1 MLAAPPKRDR
11 EVVLRHRWLIRHKL
25 LLGLAMLLLIVAI
38 LAISSFCGVY
48 AYRALARSIS
58 HNRAA
63 ELQLVSELSY
73 QIGELRAILSQVR
86 RQEDLGRLGYGNQ
99 DLREQ
104 FRNMFLQANEKL
116 RKYQRK
122 LDEFEDQTWF
132 GSATPLEQPERE
144 AIGEIEAALERV
156 AQQNTDEAW
165 VLNKVYVEALDDAL
179 SDAHRAALK
188 LPFFLQQRMHEIV
201 SEVRLKYRTWIV
213 LTWISSLLALTIVG
227 LLLGFVYRG
236 IVRPLRSLLQGSR
249 RVAVERD
256 FDHRI
261 HLDTQDEIAELA
273 EAMNA
278 MTDQFQR
285 VRDDLAQQIRER
297 DEQVRQRTKAVV
309 RSEKMASLGLLA
321 AGVAHEINNPLTS
334 VAGCAEAL
342 ESRLHDIIQ
351 QDDCLPDEQHNPEIL
366 VLRKYLRRIQDEA
379 FRCKEITD
387 RLLDFSRLGDSQRQQ
402 TNLGELVEGVIAM
415 VGHLGRYR
423 QKNIDFRCDQVVLAN
438 VNPQEI
444 KQVVLNLITNALDSL
459 DTDGTVQVVLRRT
472 AAAAELE
479 VSDDGCGMNEEV
491 MLHLFEPFFTRRR
504 DGQGTGLGLSI
515 AYGIIQD
522 HGGEIVPSSDGPG
535 RGSRFL
541 VTLPLVAQQERSHE
555 TKSKV
560 A

>member
-1 MLAAPPKRDR
+1 M
-11 EVVLRHRWLIRHKL
+11 RHRWLIRHKL
-25 LLGLAMLLLIVAI
+25 QLGLAMLLLIVAI
-38 LAISSFCGVY
+38 LAISSFGGVY

-73 QIGELRAILSQVR
+73 QIGELRALLSQVR
-86 RQEDLGRLGYGNQ
+86 RQEDIGRLGYGNQ

-104 FRNMFLQANEKL
+104 FRDIFLQANEKL

-122 LDEFEDQTWF
+122 LDEFEDHTWF
-132 GSATPLEQPERE
+132 GAETPLEQPERE

-213 LTWISSLLALTIVG
+213 LTWISSLLALAIVG
-227 LLLGFVYRG
+227 LLLGIVYRG

-249 RVAVERD
+249 RVAVDRD

-423 QKNIDFRCDQVVLAN
+423 QKHIDFRCDQVVLAN

-472 AAAAELE
+472 PVAVELE

-541 VTLPLVAQQERSHE
+541 VTLPRVDQQERIHE

>member
-1 MLAAPPKRDR
+1 M
-11 EVVLRHRWLIRHKL
+11 RHRWLIRHKL

-38 LAISSFCGVY
+38 LAFSSFGGVY

-63 ELQLVSELSY
+63 ELLLVSELSNK
-73 QIGELRAILSQVR
+73 IGELRAILSKVR
-86 RQEDLGRLGYGNQ
+86 RQEDLSRLGYGNQ
-99 DLREQ
+99 ELREQ
-104 FRNMFLQANEKL
+104 FRDLFLEANEKL
-116 RKYQRK
+116 RKYKLK
-122 LDEFEDQTWF
+122 LDEFEEQTWF
-132 GSATPLEQPERE
+132 GPETPQERPERE
-144 AIGEIEAALERV
+144 AIAEIEAALERV

-165 VLNKVYVEALDDAL
+165 VMNKVYVEALDEAL
-179 SDAHRAALK
+179 SDAHRAVLK
-188 LPFFLQQRMHEIV
+188 LPLFLQQRMHEIV
-201 SEVRLKYRTWIV
+201 SEVRGQYRTWIV
-213 LTWISSLLALTIVG
+213 LTWVSSVWALAIVG

-236 IVRPLRSLLQGSR
+236 IVQPLRSLLQGSR

-261 HLDTQDEIAELA
+261 HLDTQDEVAELA

-278 MTDQFQR
+278 MTDQFQQ

-351 QDDCLPDEQHNPEIL
+351 QDDNLPDEQHNPEIL

-387 RLLDFSRLGDSQRQQ
+387 RLLDFSRLGDSQRQE
-402 TNLGELVEGVIAM
+402 TDLCELVEGVIAM

-423 QKNIDFRCDQVVLAN
+423 QKRIDFRCEQAVLAS

-459 DTDGTVQVVLRRT
+459 DADGAVQVVLRRT
-472 AAAAELE
+472 AAAAELD

-541 VTLPLVAQQERSHE
+541 VTLPLVAQQERIHVYE
-555 TKSKV
+555 TKSQV